1 MILFFDEV
9 AFQNDLFCSRLQ
21 RIQEA
26 GAEVH
31 ICMNDGR
38 KNSMHLKAAVFD
50 EAILWRGS
58 ANWSVNANERFLE
71 DILIFR
77 CQTLAQHY
85 LNQFEKIKNTLC
97 KKYKFD

>member
-1 MILFFDEV
+1 LFFDEV
-9 AFQNDLFCSRLQ
+9 TFQNDLFRSRLQ

-50 EAILWRGS
+50 EVILWRGS
-58 ANWSVNANERFLE
+58 ANCSIAADTANSE
-71 DILIFR
+71 DISRILVLR
-77 CQTLAQHY
+77 
-85 LNQFEKIKNTLC
+85 
-97 KKYKFD
+97 KKPAA

>member
-1 MILFFDEV
+1 LLSPHTAAFFSLTHDSIRRAVTERQDLSAINLLFDEV
-9 AFQNDLFCSRLQ
+9 AFQNDLFRSRLQ

-50 EAILWRGS
+50 DTILWRGS
-58 ANWSVNANERFLE
+58 AN
-71 DILIFR
+71 
-77 CQTLAQHY
+77 
-85 LNQFEKIKNTLC
+85 
-97 KKYKFD
+97 